1 MLSNLIYQ
9 GDALPVLQSLP
20 DAFVQC
26 CITSPPY
33 YGLRDYQVE
42 GQIGL
47 EQSPFDYIDK
57 LVQVF
62 REVRRVLRNDGI
74 FWLNIGDSYANTNY
88 EGNKVFGNVDFNKNR
103 PSREQTKTPKHTI
116 PQGLKPKDL
125 MMIPARLAIALQ
137 DDGWYLRSDIIWHK
151 PNAMPESVTDRPTS
165 AHEHVFLL
173 AKSERYY
180 YDQEA
185 MKEPSVSNHDSGNG
199 FVRHAR
205 LSFLN
210 ADGTAR
216 GNVEQWKIA
225 PLRNK
230 RNVWTIAIQPYAS
243 AHFATMPPKL
253 VEPCVLA
260 GSARGDII
268 LDPFC
273 GAGTVPLV
281 ALQNNRRYLGIEL
294 NAEYIKL
301 IEKRIETI
309 QPTLWSA

>member
-1 MLSNLIYQ
+1 
-9 GDALPVLQSLP
+9 
-20 DAFVQC
+20 
-26 CITSPPY
+26 
-33 YGLRDYQVE
+33 LRDYGVE
-42 GQIGL
+42 GQVGL
-47 EQSPFDYIDK
+47 EQSPFDYIDR

-62 REVRRVLRNDGI
+62 REVRRVLKDDGT
-74 FWLNIGDSYANTNY
+74 FWLNIGDSYANTSY

-103 PSREQTKTPKHTI
+103 PSREQTRIPKHTI
-116 PQGLKPKDL
+116 PQRLKPKDL

-185 MKEPSVSNHDSGNG
+185 MKEPSVSDHDSGNG
-199 FVRHAR
+199 YKRPEC

-216 GNVEQWKIA
+216 GNESGGWTMT

-230 RNVWTIAIQPYAS
+230 RNVWTIATQPYAS

-260 GSARGDII
+260 GSSAMCCECCLTPWQRVQKEDFV
-268 LDPFC
+268 LFK
-273 GAGTVPLV
+273 
-281 ALQNNRRYLGIEL
+281 RE
-294 NAEYIKL
+294 AE
-301 IEKRIETI
+301 R
-309 QPTLWSA
+309 